1 MTPETK
7 TWLNDQH
14 PWIQEAAESLLIN
27 GKIKQADIADFVSV
41 IKTPTVV
48 APGTLPTL
56 RTFPMIGAGAATTDH
71 LHLVSIGDISGIDNL
86 APPRPLEFGE
96 GNLAVVLG
104 LNGSG
109 KSGFTRILKKISGK
123 SGAVDLKPNVYK
135 PEPETRQCTI
145 VYNLND
151 VETPKTWEANADPLD
166 DLAPID
172 IFDSASGRVYLE
184 AETEVSYKP
193 AELALYSDLV
203 DVCKEVDAELE
214 KEQAALVASLPSI
227 PSKFDET
234 QTATFYTTLR
244 ATTSEVEIKERFEW
258 TEDDEKNLGEL
269 KEKLRVNDPAKEAS
283 KQRAIKR
290 QIDTLKKNVE
300 TALASVN
307 LEACT
312 KIKELANASKAARTA
327 ATEGA
332 KALSDY
338 SELDGV
344 GSETWRVLWEAARE
358 YSTKEAYADKAYPN
372 VEDGARCVLCHQ
384 EIGPSAAPRLVA
396 FEQYVSGALETAAK
410 DAEKQLSDAID
421 GLPVSPSDEDLQTA
435 CQAACLTDET
445 LESLKSVWAE
455 VQRVSNELRA
465 NPLKNEIKGLNAA
478 DYTMVSELTD
488 LSDAAQKRAVA
499 YDKDAEEFDRTV
511 ATEKLLNLEAKRWA
525 SEQLDA
531 IKAEVARL
539 KKLDQYA
546 VWRRQTSTAGI
557 SRKAGQLSKAL
568 ITDAYVDRFNAE
580 LKNLGA
586 SHIKVELVR
595 AGVAYGEV
603 KHRIQLREVI
613 AEETQITEILSEGE
627 RRIVSLAGFLADVN
641 AQPSNVPFVFD
652 DPISS
657 LDHEYEWKVATRLVE
672 LAQTRQVIVFTHRLS
687 LCGGLE
693 AAAMKKG
700 DKWARK
706 NLSKSHIRK
715 FGGTTGHP
723 IDSSILNLD
732 TARANQH
739 LIRRVDEAKKSWD
752 AGNTE
757 SYEKDVQGI
766 CSDFR
771 KLIER
776 TIEEDLLSK
785 VVLRHRRSV
794 TTEGR
799 LPKLAKI
806 EPKDCQYFDE
816 LMTKYSCYEHSQS
829 DETPVEL
836 PDEPDLRADI
846 EGLRGWRKFFK
857 ES

>member
-1 MTPETK
+1 M
-7 TWLNDQH
+7 
-14 PWIQEAAESLLIN
+14 
-27 GKIKQADIADFVSV
+27 
-41 IKTPTVV
+41 
-48 APGTLPTL
+48 
-56 RTFPMIGAGAATTDH
+56 
-71 LHLVSIGDISGIDNL
+71 
-86 APPRPLEFGE
+86 
-96 GNLAVVLG
+96 
-104 LNGSG
+104 
-109 KSGFTRILKKISGK
+109 
-123 SGAVDLKPNVYK
+123 
-135 PEPETRQCTI
+135 
-145 VYNLND
+145 
-151 VETPKTWEANADPLD
+151 
-166 DLAPID
+166 
-172 IFDSASGRVYLE
+172 
-184 AETEVSYKP
+184 
-193 AELALYSDLV
+193 
-203 DVCKEVDAELE
+203 
-214 KEQAALVASLPSI
+214 
-227 PSKFDET
+227 
-234 QTATFYTTLR
+234 
-244 ATTSEVEIKERFEW
+244 
-258 TEDDEKNLGEL
+258 
-269 KEKLRVNDPAKEAS
+269 
-283 KQRAIKR
+283 
-290 QIDTLKKNVE
+290 
-300 TALASVN
+300 
-307 LEACT
+307 
-312 KIKELANASKAARTA
+312 
-327 ATEGA
+327 
-332 KALSDY
+332 
-338 SELDGV
+338 
-344 GSETWRVLWEAARE
+344 
-358 YSTKEAYADKAYPN
+358 
-372 VEDGARCVLCHQ
+372 
-384 EIGPSAAPRLVA
+384 VA
-396 FEQYVSGALETAAK
+396 FENYVSGALETAAK
-410 DAEKQLSDAID
+410 DAEKMLSDAID
-421 GLPVSPSDEDLQTA
+421 GLPVSPSDEGLQTA
-435 CQAACLTDET
+435 CQAASLTEEN
-445 LESLKSVWAE
+445 LKSLKSVWSE

-465 NPLKNEIKGLNAA
+465 NPLKNEIKGLKAA
-478 DYTMVSELTD
+478 DYTVVSELTD

-511 ATEKLLNLEAKRWA
+511 ATEKLLNLEAKQWA

-531 IKAEVARL
+531 IKVEVARL

-546 VWRRQTSTAGI
+546 IWRRQTSTAGI

-595 AGVAYGEV
+595 TGVAYGEV
-603 KHRIQLREVI
+603 KHRIQLREVV

-627 RRIVSLAGFLADVN
+627 RRIVSLAGFLADVT

-657 LDHEYEWKVATRLVE
+657 LDHEYEWNVATRLVE

-693 AAAMKKG
+693 AAAMKKD

-739 LIRRVDEAKKSWD
+739 LIRRVDEVKKSWD
-752 AGNTE
+752 AGDTE

-829 DETPVEL
+829 DETPVTL

-846 EGLRGWRKFFK
+846 EGLKVWREKFK
-857 ES
+857 QR